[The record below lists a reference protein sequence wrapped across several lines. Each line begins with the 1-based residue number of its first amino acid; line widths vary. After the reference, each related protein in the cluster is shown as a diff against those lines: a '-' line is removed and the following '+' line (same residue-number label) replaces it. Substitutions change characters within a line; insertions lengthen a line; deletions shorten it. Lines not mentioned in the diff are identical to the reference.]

1 MEMKKKQ
8 ESQARILYV
17 VLAALLVT
25 VMVVSVI
32 TAVNKRNKKPQAPV
46 DTEGAVTTKA
56 PVTKVYPIETVPKE
70 DEKPPVVTPAPETQP
85 PVPET
90 KPPAATEK
98 PKEDRPTV
106 NRAYV
111 VPAKGDVMKD
121 FSIDMPVYSLT
132 MNDYRAHKG
141 IDIAAEYGTAVCS
154 FTDGI
159 IEKTFV
165 DPMMGV
171 TVTVDHGDGLKTNYC
186 NLQQTLPDGIVAG
199 VQVKAGDVIGAVGET
214 TLVELAEA
222 SHLHFEILENG
233 KYIDPTEFLPVL
245 KPAEE

>member
-17 VLAALLVT
+17 ILAALLVT

-46 DTEGAVTTKA
+46 DTADSVTTKA
-56 PVTKVYPIETVPKE
+56 PVTKYYPVETIPEE
-70 DEKPPVVTPAPETQP
+70 DERPPVTQAPVTRPPETQP
-85 PVPET
+85 PVT
-90 KPPAATEK
+90 TEK
-98 PKEDRPTV
+98 PKDDKPTA

-111 VPAKGDVMKD
+111 VPTKGEVMKD

-141 IDIAAEYGTAVCS
+141 IDISAEYGTAVCS
-154 FTDGI
+154 FTDGVV
-159 IEKTFV
+159 EKTFV

-171 TVTVDHGDGLKTNYC
+171 TVTIDHGDGLKTNYC

-199 VQVKAGDVIGAVGET
+199 AEVKAGDMIGAIGET

-222 SHLHFEILENG
+222 SHLHFEIIEND
-233 KYIDPTEFLPVL
+233 KYIDPTEYLPVL